1 MLDSAF
7 EVASKDSLNS
17 SDRDKERDKC
27 FACCM
32 FIEHQTGVDFIGSF
46 LIADIL
52 LSALNIQAINN
63 SNDMTSSFKFVY
75 GCSKIFIFV
84 AVYYFA

>member
-17 SDRDKERDKC
+17 SDRNKERDKC

-46 LIADIL
+46 LIADIIFGGL
-52 LSALNIQAINN
+52 DIQAIKNA
-63 SNDMTSSFKFVY
+63 NDMTTSFKFVY
-75 GCSKIFIFV
+75 GFSKIFIFV
-84 AVYYFA
+84 ALFYYA